1 MAIEDLA
8 EKMEGKGWLGVG
20 LGAVVLAPLVIPA
33 VSKKFRPAAK
43 QAIKGYLALTD
54 KTREWLAE
62 SGERWQDLMAEAK
75 SEYEHGTET
84 TEMMTLTAEDTA
96 GPEAGHA
103 EARQAEGETPG
114 AEGEEEE
121 HEERKSGR
129 SRSKAETVESQAA

>member
-1 MAIEDLA
+1 MAIEDVA

-75 SEYEHGTET
+75 SEYEHGTEN
-84 TEMMTLTAEDTA
+84 TEMMTLTAEDTS
-96 GPEAGHA
+96 GA
-103 EARQAEGETPG
+103 EARQAEAE
-114 AEGEEEE
+114 AEGTEADEEEE
-121 HEERKSGR
+121 HAEKKPGR
-129 SRSKAETVESQAA
+129 SRSKAETAESQAA